1 MCRFPQSLPADGA
14 KASIV
19 LDFAQDVPMPT
30 LYVENVPGELYEAL
44 RARARASRKSIAAAV
59 IELLQQNV
67 PTAAELARRK
77 QFLRLVTK
85 IGRQQRA
92 RPGPLPS
99 TEEMLREDR
108 ER

>member
-1 MCRFPQSLPADGA
+1 
-14 KASIV
+14 
-19 LDFAQDVPMPT
+19 MPT
-30 LYVENVPGELYEAL
+30 LYVENVPEELHEAL
-44 RARARASRKSIAAAV
+44 RTRARASRKSITAEV

-77 QFLRLVTK
+77 QFLKLVTK
-85 IGRQQRA
+85 INRQQPA
-92 RPGPLPS
+92 GPGPFPS